1 MATQKIGLTKL
12 GLKKNTNCIPV
23 EWNDQIIEV
32 KEYLPIKDKMT
43 LIEKIVNLS
52 LDERNY
58 ANVVNI
64 SINEVLE
71 MTFAYTT
78 NINFTE
84 KQKEDKIKLYD
95 ALKSNGL
102 IDQVLMNMDED
113 EYSALCEYLNQQES
127 DILNYQNT
135 IAGIVDNI
143 IENLPI
149 QAEEMQKIVNNFD
162 PSKFENVLNFAKSVN
177 NGKIEEQFLARPK

>member
-1 MATQKIGLTKL
+1 MNKISYTNLKL
-12 GLKKNTNCIPV
+12 KVNTEVNTFDF
-23 EWNDQIIEV
+23 NGNQIEV
-32 KEYLPIKDKMT
+32 LKYLPLEDKCA
-43 LIEKIVNLS
+43 LINLALQSAKENAIYNPARLEAYFHLYIVIL
-52 LDERNY
+52 Y
-58 ANVVNI
+58 
-64 SINEVLE
+64 
-71 MTFAYTT
+71 T

-95 ALKSNGL
+95 TLKSNGL

-135 IAGIVDNI
+135 IAGIIDNI

-149 QAEEMQKIVNNFD
+149 RAEEMQKIVNNFD

-177 NGKIEEQFLARPK
+177 NGKIEE

>member
-1 MATQKIGLTKL
+1 MNKISYTNLKL
-12 GLKKNTNCIPV
+12 KVNTEVNTFDF
-23 EWNDQIIEV
+23 NGNQIEV
-32 KEYLPIKDKMT
+32 LKYLPLEDKCA
-43 LIEKIVNLS
+43 LINLALQSAKENAIYNPARLEAYFHLYIVIL
-52 LDERNY
+52 Y
-58 ANVVNI
+58 
-64 SINEVLE
+64 
-71 MTFAYTT
+71 T

-95 ALKSNGL
+95 TLKSNGL

-135 IAGIVDNI
+135 IAGIIDNI

-177 NGKIEEQFLARPK
+177 NGKIEE

>member
-1 MATQKIGLTKL
+1 MNKISYTNLKL
-12 GLKKNTNCIPV
+12 KVNTEVNTFDF
-23 EWNDQIIEV
+23 NGNQIEV
-32 KEYLPIKDKMT
+32 LKYLPLEDKCA
-43 LIEKIVNLS
+43 LINLALQSAKENAIYNPARLEAYFHLYIVML
-52 LDERNY
+52 Y
-58 ANVVNI
+58 
-64 SINEVLE
+64 
-71 MTFAYTT
+71 T

-95 ALKSNGL
+95 TLKSNGL

-135 IAGIVDNI
+135 VAGIIDNI

-177 NGKIEEQFLARPK
+177 NGKIEE

>member
-1 MATQKIGLTKL
+1 MNKISYTNLKL
-12 GLKKNTNCIPV
+12 KVNTEVNTFDF
-23 EWNDQIIEV
+23 NGNQIEV
-32 KEYLPIKDKMT
+32 LKYLPLEDKCA
-43 LIEKIVNLS
+43 LINLALQSAKENAIYNPARLEAYFHLYIVML
-52 LDERNY
+52 Y
-58 ANVVNI
+58 
-64 SINEVLE
+64 
-71 MTFAYTT
+71 T

-95 ALKSNGL
+95 TLKSNGL

-135 IAGIVDNI
+135 IAGIIDNI

-149 QAEEMQKIVNNFD
+149 RAEEMQKIVNNFD

-177 NGKIEEQFLARPK
+177 NGKIEE

>member
-1 MATQKIGLTKL
+1 MAKITYSSLKL
-12 GLKKNTNCIPV
+12 KINTEVNTFDF
-23 EWNDQIIEV
+23 NGNQIEV
-32 KEYLPIKDKMT
+32 LKYLPLEDKCA
-43 LIEKIVNLS
+43 LINLALQSAKENAIYNPARLEAYFHLYIVML
-52 LDERNY
+52 Y
-58 ANVVNI
+58 
-64 SINEVLE
+64 
-71 MTFAYTT
+71 T

-135 IAGIVDNI
+135 IAGIIDNI

-177 NGKIEEQFLARPK
+177 NGKIEE

>member
-1 MATQKIGLTKL
+1 MNKISYTNLKL
-12 GLKKNTNCIPV
+12 KVNTEVNTFDF
-23 EWNDQIIEV
+23 NGNQIEV
-32 KEYLPIKDKMT
+32 LKYLPLEDKCA
-43 LIEKIVNLS
+43 LINLALQSAKENAIYNPARLEAYFHLYIVML
-52 LDERNY
+52 Y
-58 ANVVNI
+58 
-64 SINEVLE
+64 
-71 MTFAYTT
+71 T

-84 KQKEDKIKLYD
+84 KQKEDKIKLND
-95 ALKSNGL
+95 TLKSNGL

-149 QAEEMQKIVNNFD
+149 RAEEMQKIVNNFD

-177 NGKIEEQFLARPK
+177 NGKIEE

>member
-1 MATQKIGLTKL
+1 MNKISYTNLKL
-12 GLKKNTNCIPV
+12 KVNTEVNTFDF
-23 EWNDQIIEV
+23 NGNHIEV
-32 KEYLPIKDKMT
+32 LKYLPLEDKCA
-43 LIEKIVNLS
+43 LINLALQS
-52 LDERNY
+52 AKENAIYNPAR
-58 ANVVNI
+58 
-64 SINEVLE
+64 LE
-71 MTFAYTT
+71 AYFHLYIIILYT

-95 ALKSNGL
+95 TLKSNGL

-135 IAGIVDNI
+135 IAGIIDNI

-149 QAEEMQKIVNNFD
+149 RAEEMQKIVNNFD

-177 NGKIEEQFLARPK
+177 NGKIEE